1 MHSNKACTHVL
12 FHTVCL
18 LSLQIV
24 KENGLCLCR
33 WVFPCCSGSLPLCSG
48 WGSALGEKPSQRP
61 ERGLPAIWNSLEHK
75 ERCQQ
80 EALKWLLSAPP
91 RGRQVFPLVPWLG
104 KLPSQSCDAYILSSV
119 FHCLSC
125 WGFCGHLPPFEHP
138 FYIWGIPHSLSPA
151 SPCRSPTCTFPASL
165 TARCKF
171 ET

>member
-12 FHTVCL
+12 FPTVCL

-91 RGRQVFPLVPWLG
+91 GEDKYFPWFLDWGNFPPSHVMHTFWALYFIAFNAEVFAATYHLLNTLSTFEEFPTVWVLLPHVEAPHVLSQPL
-104 KLPSQSCDAYILSSV
+104 
-119 FHCLSC
+119 
-125 WGFCGHLPPFEHP
+125 
-138 FYIWGIPHSLSPA
+138 
-151 SPCRSPTCTFPASL
+151 
-165 TARCKF
+165 
-171 ET
+171 